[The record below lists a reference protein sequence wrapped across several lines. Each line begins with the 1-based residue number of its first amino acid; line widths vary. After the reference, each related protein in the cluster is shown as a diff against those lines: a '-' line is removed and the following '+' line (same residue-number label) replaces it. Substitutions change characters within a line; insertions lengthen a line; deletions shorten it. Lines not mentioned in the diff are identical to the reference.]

1 MYAAASVLICVSQ
14 VTAQGYNHGEA
25 DFTPA
30 ETSRYSV
37 EKKSPSFFHRPKKS
51 TAAEQLAF
59 AREKEKKGELRS
71 AKSAYN
77 DLTYEWHN
85 SPEAVTAQYRI
96 ARILLDQGKHVKSF
110 KAFQYLIDHYAGD
123 FDYDEVLDYQIK
135 IASYIMG
142 DRWGDVLFLPGFEA
156 PERALPLFE
165 KIIDNAPNMGK
176 APGVRL
182 KMGLTYEEIK
192 QYENAIAS
200 YDAVQQY
207 HPFSDEAETALF
219 RKSHCLYILAK
230 KAPRDEKRCRA
241 ALSALASF
249 LSRYKMSPNK
259 AEAEGYLE
267 ELNLQL
273 SELYYAHA
281 LFYEKKNRPQSA
293 LIAYRDFLKKFP
305 ASDRSDEVY
314 ARVKQL
320 ESRNKIQKKE

>member
-1 MYAAASVLICVSQ
+1 
-14 VTAQGYNHGEA
+14 
-25 DFTPA
+25 
-30 ETSRYSV
+30 
-37 EKKSPSFFHRPKKS
+37 
-51 TAAEQLAF
+51 
-59 AREKEKKGELRS
+59 
-71 AKSAYN
+71 
-77 DLTYEWHN
+77 
-85 SPEAVTAQYRI
+85 
-96 ARILLDQGKHVKSF
+96 
-110 KAFQYLIDHYAGD
+110 
-123 FDYDEVLDYQIK
+123 
-135 IASYIMG
+135 
-142 DRWGDVLFLPGFEA
+142 
-156 PERALPLFE
+156 
-165 KIIDNAPNMGK
+165 MGK

-192 QYENAIAS
+192 QYENAVAS

-219 RKSHCLYILAK
+219 RKSLCLYILAK

-259 AEAEGYLE
+259 NKAEEYLE

-281 LFYEKKNRPQSA
+281 QFYEKKKRPQSA

-314 ARVKQL
+314 ARVQQL
-320 ESRNKIQKKE
+320 ESSNKIQKKE